1 MEIAKIVLEYID
13 VLIWP
18 CVVILALFVFRKQII
33 TILNRLKGADL
44 PGGVSLDFDREM
56 QVAEQLSRKVE
67 ATRKAEPRK
76 GKDKPSIPLTEANTR
91 MLNLG
96 LQPSPSGL
104 DLGYYRNLA
113 KEDPNLA
120 LAGLRMEIEILAKN
134 LAKGFSV
141 PVEQKEPVSTVLRK
155 LYEGG
160 KITTEQFQLT
170 MKILKLCNAAVHGRK
185 ISMEEA
191 EAVID
196 VERVLADQYLSWLSW
211 GFPDGWRPTSQGE
224 SAKTSIT

>member
-1 MEIAKIVLEYID
+1 MEIAKIVLEYIR

-18 CVVILALFVFRKQII
+18 CVVILALFVFRKQVI

-67 ATRKAEPRK
+67 ANSKAEPRK

-155 LYEGG
+155 LYVNFR
-160 KITTEQFQLT
+160 TFH
-170 MKILKLCNAAVHGRK
+170 N
-185 ISMEEA
+185 
-191 EAVID
+191 
-196 VERVLADQYLSWLSW
+196 
-211 GFPDGWRPTSQGE
+211 
-224 SAKTSIT
+224 